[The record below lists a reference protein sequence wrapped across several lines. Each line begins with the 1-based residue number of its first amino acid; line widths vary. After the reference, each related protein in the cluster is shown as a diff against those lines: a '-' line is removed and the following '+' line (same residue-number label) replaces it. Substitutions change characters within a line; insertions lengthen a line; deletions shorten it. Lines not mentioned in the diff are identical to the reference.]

1 MLKRLQNSCTL
12 PLVMNETTRSLNDEC
27 GQGAS
32 MPTGRELYREK
43 EAEKETAVQTVSY
56 FVLLF

>member
-1 MLKRLQNSCTL
+1 
-12 PLVMNETTRSLNDEC
+12 MNETTRSLNDEC

-43 EAEKETAVQTVSY
+43 EAEKETALQTVSY